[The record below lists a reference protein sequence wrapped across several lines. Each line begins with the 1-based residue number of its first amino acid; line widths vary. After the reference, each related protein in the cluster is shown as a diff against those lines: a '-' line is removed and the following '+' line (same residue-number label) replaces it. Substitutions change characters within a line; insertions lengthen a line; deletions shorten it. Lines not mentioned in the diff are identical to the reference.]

1 MGLARSVLTRA
12 AWTPR
17 FGKQLVHVFQLF
29 AFCLRKQ
36 KAKKDKTQG
45 SDTHK

>member
-1 MGLARSVLTRA
+1 MDLARSVLTRA
-12 AWTPR
+12 PR

-45 SDTHK
+45 SDAHK